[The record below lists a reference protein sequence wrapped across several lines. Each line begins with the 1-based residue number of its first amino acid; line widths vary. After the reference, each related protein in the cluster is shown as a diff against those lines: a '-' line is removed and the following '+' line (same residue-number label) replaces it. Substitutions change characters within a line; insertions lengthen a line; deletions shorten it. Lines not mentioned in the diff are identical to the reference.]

1 MLVCGCGKNQ
11 RRLPSREFLFPRGR
25 EHARRMFV
33 MSAVQY
39 QRGRLKAFEPSGP
52 LYPGQGSGGCGR
64 GGKGMEPSHGFQR
77 QGCVFPLMG
86 SGQAWAGRVP
96 VRPGNRE
103 GRTAVPRRS
112 FDDGHDTRVLHG
124 SYGRF
129 SGGDDGRFF
138 RSDLFQ
144 GISQILL
151 VVQTDGGQY
160 GDILGHGVSGVQPS
174 AQPCF
179 QNDEV
184 HAVFPEVAQGDGQ
197 SQLEKGGRLFP
208 AFRQLFQEGNFFC
221 QGIRSDHVSIDA
233 DAFRKIYQM
242 GGSEQARDI
251 TLRPG
256 QGLNHGAGGAF
267 PIGAG
272 HMDHGGVDTVR
283 PGCRQQFFCVVKP
296 QLDPEKLGGKEPVKG
311 GGYVHGRYF
320 TTGKLPFN
328 SGMAWGL

>member
-1 MLVCGCGKNQ
+1 
-11 RRLPSREFLFPRGR
+11 
-25 EHARRMFV
+25 
-33 MSAVQY
+33 
-39 QRGRLKAFEPSGP
+39 
-52 LYPGQGSGGCGR
+52 
-64 GGKGMEPSHGFQR
+64 
-77 QGCVFPLMG
+77 MG
-86 SGQAWAGRVP
+86 SGQGWAGRVP

-103 GRTAVPRRS
+103 GRTAVPRRP
-112 FDDGHDTRVLHG
+112 FHDGHDVRVLHG
-124 SYGRF
+124 GYGRF
-129 SGGDDGRFF
+129 AGGDDGRFF
-138 RSDLFQ
+138 RGDFFQ

-160 GDILGHGVSGVQPS
+160 GNVFGHGVSGVQPS

-184 HAVFPEVAQGDGQ
+184 HVVFTEMAQGDGQ
-197 SQLEKGGRLFP
+197 SQLKKGGRLFP
-208 AFRQLFQEGNFFC
+208 AFRQLFQEGNFLR
-221 QGIRSDHVSIDA
+221 QGIRSNHVPIDA
-233 DAFRKIYQM
+233 DAFGKIYQM
-242 GGSEQARDI
+242 GGGEQARDI
-251 TLRPG
+251 TLCPG

-267 PIGAG
+267 AIGAG

>member
-64 GGKGMEPSHGFQR
+64 GGKGMEPPHGFQR

-86 SGQAWAGRVP
+86 PGQGWHGRFP

-103 GRTAVPRRS
+103 GRTAVLRRS

-138 RSDLFQ
+138 PQRSLPGYLPDTAGGPGRWGASTAISLGTALVASSLPPSPVSRMMKFTLFFRKWRRATARA
-144 GISQILL
+144 SSKRWAAVPSLPPA
-151 VVQTDGGQY
+151 
-160 GDILGHGVSGVQPS
+160 VSGRKFLLPG
-174 AQPCF
+174 
-179 QNDEV
+179 
-184 HAVFPEVAQGDGQ
+184 HPE
-197 SQLEKGGRLFP
+197 
-208 AFRQLFQEGNFFC
+208 
-221 QGIRSDHVSIDA
+221 
-233 DAFRKIYQM
+233 
-242 GGSEQARDI
+242 
-251 TLRPG
+251 
-256 QGLNHGAGGAF
+256 
-267 PIGAG
+267 
-272 HMDHGGVDTVR
+272 
-283 PGCRQQFFCVVKP
+283 
-296 QLDPEKLGGKEPVKG
+296 
-311 GGYVHGRYF
+311 
-320 TTGKLPFN
+320 
-328 SGMAWGL
+328 